1 MAGPHPIELFVP
13 IVVLG
18 GGGFLLFGDLGGEL
32 GAIVGATFG
41 VVVGAAVGSSASV
54 ADEFEE
60 DAGKE

>member
-13 IVVLG
+13 IAVLG
-18 GGGFLLFGDLGGEL
+18 AVGFFLFGNLGGEL

-54 ADEFEE
+54 ADESE
-60 DAGKE
+60 DAESE